1 MNDFDKDF
9 EKYLNLYLDGRLD
22 DKEAEEFEKFLAEN
36 PERAEELEA
45 YKTLDYTAKG
55 ELLPELPDG
64 YWEGLESRINKRI
77 EKIPEYKSS
86 WVGFKEKYFSFNR
99 FMKIAA
105 SATVIVMAFMVS
117 WHLIKGFRVLD
128 TGADE
133 AMYMDKSPAV
143 LNLEEAPPSEDRQS
157 EFERM
162 ADSAFGGEVEGESPL
177 SAEELD
183 LSEARKDEVEDL
195 AETDETPPTVP
206 ELLEDDAKAAG
217 EPEPTEKK
225 EPGTKAIPKEK
236 TGKEVSAE
244 ISQDLPEIEPMAP
257 VPSPVEIDTPMPI
270 RTEIERADRG
280 ELMSLQS
287 MHDEVQ
293 AVPDTTR
300 SRMAE
305 EYADMLDSE
314 PDAIMTDS
322 IGFALQLDDFPY
334 LALNEYSFSKQPPAQ
349 YKAAQPEGIVMTET
363 AIEDSAEILL
373 RAEGDSLIEAYNIET
388 NFEIKA
394 ALLKEIIEKSLETVK
409 LTKSEADMYRT
420 EMLLKQA
427 IGSRA
432 ITFPRYR
439 EYNDSLRQYMRLK

>member
-1 MNDFDKDF
+1 MNDNDKDF
-9 EKYLNLYLDGRLD
+9 EKYLNLYLDGRLGER
-22 DKEAEEFEKFLAEN
+22 EAEEFEKFLAEN
-36 PERAEELEA
+36 PEKAEELEA

-55 ELLPELPDG
+55 ELLPELPEG

-105 SATVIVMAFMVS
+105 SATILLMAFMVS

-133 AMYMDKSPAV
+133 VMYMDKSPAV
-143 LNLEEAPPSEDRQS
+143 LDLEEAPPSGERRS
-157 EFERM
+157 EFEKM
-162 ADSAFGGEVEGESPL
+162 ADSAFGGEFEGTGAI

-183 LSEARKDEVEDL
+183 LNEARKDEVEDL
-195 AETDETPPTVP
+195 AETDQTPPTVP
-206 ELLEDDAKAAG
+206 ELLEDDVKAAG

-225 EPGTKAIPKEK
+225 EPGTKA
-236 TGKEVSAE
+236 V
-244 ISQDLPEIEPMAP
+244 PESKGDKQASGEAALAMPHIQPPPP
-257 VPSPVEIDTPMPI
+257 VPAPIEIDSPAPI
-270 RTEIERADRG
+270 RSKLHKAEREERISIAT
-280 ELMSLQS
+280 
-287 MHDEVQ
+287 MHDEVI
-293 AVPDTTR
+293 AVPDTAR

-314 PDAIMTDS
+314 SDAIITDS

-334 LALNEYSFSKQPPAQ
+334 LALNEYSFSEQPPAQ
-349 YKAAQPEGIVMTET
+349 YKAAQPEGITMTET
-363 AIEDSAEILL
+363 EIEDSAEIIL

-388 NFEIKA
+388 NSEIKA
-394 ALLKEIIEKSLETVK
+394 ALLQEIIEKSLEIVK
-409 LTKSEADMYRT
+409 LTKSEADMLRT

-427 IGSRA
+427 MGSRA

-439 EYNDSLRQYMRLK
+439 DYNDSLRQYMRLK

>member
-22 DKEAEEFEKFLAEN
+22 EKEAEEFEKFLAQN
-36 PERAEELEA
+36 PEKAEDLEA

-55 ELLPELPDG
+55 ELLPELPEG
-64 YWEGLESRINKRI
+64 YWEGLESRVNKRI

-143 LNLEEAPPSEDRQS
+143 LNLEETPPSGERRT

-162 ADSAFGGEVEGESPL
+162 ADSAFGGEFEGSVPL
-177 SAEELD
+177 SAEDLD
-183 LSEARKDEVEDL
+183 LSEARKDELEDL

-206 ELLEDDAKAAG
+206 ELLEDDVKAAG
-217 EPEPTEKK
+217 EPEPKEKK

-236 TGKEVSAE
+236 TDKEVTADV
-244 ISQDLPEIEPMAP
+244 SQELPEIEPMAP
-257 VPSPVEIDTPMPI
+257 VPAPVEMDSPAPI
-270 RTEIERADRG
+270 RTELERADVG
-280 ELMSLQS
+280 EPMSLQS

-314 PDAIMTDS
+314 PGVLATDS
-322 IGFALQLDDFPY
+322 IGFAIQLDDFPY

-349 YKAAQPEGIVMTET
+349 NKSAQPEGIVMTET
-363 AIEDSAEILL
+363 EIEDSAEILL

-388 NFEIKA
+388 NSEIKA
-394 ALLKEIIEKSLETVK
+394 ALLKEIIEKSLEIVK
-409 LTKSEADMYRT
+409 LTKSEADMLRT
-420 EMLLKQA
+420 EMLLKKA
-427 IGSRA
+427 MGSRA
-432 ITFPRYR
+432 ITFPQYR
-439 EYNDSLRQYMRLK
+439 EYNDSLRQFMRLK